1 MGFAKS
7 WLDKHALF
15 PLLISEPHDNE
26 SGIIVVVPAFD
37 EPGITSLLDS
47 LEACDEPGCKT
58 EVLII
63 INAPP
68 GAGPDALLN
77 NRHSAENIE
86 SWKKKNKNC
95 FFRLFVIDAG
105 QPSIKGWGAGLARK
119 AGMDE
124 AVRRFDS
131 IDNPEGVIVSLDA
144 DCRVAKNYF
153 TAICN
158 DLLKRKDRSACSIY
172 FEHPVTGSDFPNST
186 YRNITLYELH
196 MRYYIQGLKYS
207 GFPYAFHT
215 IGSAIAFKAGQYVR
229 AGGMNRKQAG
239 EDFYFIQKL
248 VGMEGYF
255 NLSSTTVF
263 PSPRESSRVPF
274 GTGPA
279 MGRLMETN
287 DGRLLTYNIDAFR
300 ELNYLFSKVP
310 LFFGQDHQEIR
321 AFYHTLPAGLKFFI
335 FEKEWSDKIEEL
347 KANTSSAGSFIKRF
361 FGWFNMFRIVKYMN
375 QIHDGIYGKQEVTE
389 ASSQLLSLMG
399 HLVILND
406 PGVLLEYY
414 RSLEKND

>member
-1 MGFAKS
+1 MGFATA
-7 WLDKHALF
+7 WLDKNSLF
-15 PLLISEPHDNE
+15 PVLISDLPDNE
-26 SGIIVVVPAFD
+26 TGIIVVVPAFD
-37 EPGITSLLDS
+37 EPGVTTLLNSLAS
-47 LEACDEPGCKT
+47 CDEPACSA

-63 INAPP
+63 INAPAQ
-68 GAGPDALLN
+68 AGEESLLN
-77 NRHSAENIE
+77 NRRSFEEVE
-86 SWKKKNKNC
+86 SWKNKNTDC
-95 FFRLFVIDAG
+95 FFRLFVFDAG
-105 QPSIKGWGAGLARK
+105 QPAIKGWGAGLARK

-144 DCRVAKNYF
+144 DCLVAKDYF

-172 FEHPVTGSDFPNST
+172 FEHPVTGSGFTRGT

-196 MRYYIQGLKYS
+196 LRYYVQGLKYS

-215 IGSAIAFKAGQYVR
+215 IGSAIAFRAGQYVR

-255 NLSSTTVF
+255 SLHSTTVF

-279 MGRLMETN
+279 MGRLMESKE
-287 DGRLLTYNIDAFR
+287 GRLLTYNIETFI
-300 ELNYLFSKVP
+300 ELKYLFSGVP
-310 LFFGQDHQEIR
+310 LFFRQEHSEIR
-321 AFYHTLPAGLKFFI
+321 AFYQTLPAGLKFFI

-347 KANTSSAGSFIKRF
+347 KANTSSPDSFTKRF

-375 QIHDGIYGKQEVTE
+375 HVHNGIFGKQEVIM
-389 ASSQLLSLMG
+389 ASVRLLSLTG
-399 HLVILND
+399 HQAILND
-406 PGVLLEYY
+406 PGELLTYY
-414 RSLEKND
+414 RSLEKID